1 MQSDA
6 NFKVRP
12 IIQGDDIYVRHPY
25 IDSDKNFVC
34 TLDGAKDAK
43 WVKLRAGGYAIAAI
57 TYSSRCYLIYSS
69 GSIDEIPI
77 TDYFSF

>member
-1 MQSDA
+1 MSGMPFMQS
-6 NFKVRP
+6 
-12 IIQGDDIYVRHPY
+12 
-25 IDSDKNFVC
+25 
-34 TLDGAKDAK
+34 DAK